1 MKIGVVGKTN
11 VGKSTFFSAATHVDA
26 EISNRIFT
34 TIKPNKGAAY
44 VRTQCPCA
52 ELNVKCN
59 PQNSKCIDGT
69 RLVPIELID
78 IAGLVPGAH
87 EGKGLGNQ
95 FLSDIMEA
103 SALIHVVDVSGSTDE
118 NGNPVAP
125 GTRNPEDDI
134 EFLEKEIDYWILS
147 IIKKLRLSYRVD
159 AKDIVPVIYK
169 QLSGLN
175 IKEEDV
181 KQAANKTG
189 ITQKSSDDEMLKFIS
204 ILRKKSKPMVIA
216 ANKIDVEP
224 LAPHNYE
231 KIKSPNVI
239 ACSAEAELALRRAAD
254 NDIIEYVPGAGDF
267 KIIGNIDEKK
277 RHALNFI
284 RKILDKYGSTGVQQC
299 IDKAVFSLLNMII
312 VYPVADAHRYTD
324 KKGNILPDAYLLP
337 KGSTAIDL
345 AYAVHED
352 IGKKFIAATDCRTGK
367 NIGASHPLQNGDIVS
382 IKSGR

>member
-1 MKIGVVGKTN
+1 MKIGIIGKSNTGKT
-11 VGKSTFFSAATHVDA
+11 TFFSAATLVDA

-44 VRTQCPCA
+44 VRTKCPCKA
-52 ELNVKCN
+52 LGVRCN
-59 PQNSKCIDGT
+59 SQNSKCIGGT
-69 RLVPIELID
+69 RLVPVELID

-87 EGKGLGNQ
+87 DGKGLGNQ

-118 NGNPVAP
+118 NGNPIAP
-125 GTRNPEDDI
+125 GTRDPEEDI
-134 EFLEKEIDYWILS
+134 KFLEKEIDYWILG
-147 IIKKLRLSYRVD
+147 ILKKIRLSYRVD
-159 AKDIVPVIYK
+159 VKDIIPVIYK

-175 IKEEDV
+175 IKEENV
-181 KQAANKTG
+181 KQAVNATG
-189 ITQKSSDDEMLKFIS
+189 ISHKSGDDEMLEFIS
-204 ILRKKSKPMVIA
+204 LLRKKNKPMVIA

-224 LAPHNYE
+224 QAPRNYE
-231 KIKSPNVI
+231 KIKSFSIP
-239 ACSAEAELALRRAAD
+239 CSAEAELALRRAAD
-254 NDIIEYVPGAGDF
+254 NNIVDYVPGAGDF
-267 KIIGNIDEKK
+267 KIIGDVDEKRK
-277 RHALNFI
+277 KALDFI
-284 RKILDKYGSTGVQQC
+284 RKIMDKYGSTGVQQC
-299 IDKAVFSLLNMII
+299 IDKAVFSLLEMII

-324 KKGNILPDAYLLP
+324 KKGNVLPDAYLLK

-367 NIGASHPLQNGDIVS
+367 NIGASHPLQDGDIVS